1 MPVSG
6 SVRVNTRLDN
16 SQLMKDCR
24 TLKAVVTEA
33 ANAVKRA
40 FHGREIQALEQQIEA
55 TREAMTPIVQ
65 QLTEIENRAAAAG
78 KNVARDFQKAQ
89 AEAGKLQQ
97 QYDALLNKISEY
109 EAKAR
114 APYDAQIVTYKPTQT
129 DLANNA
135 AVERQYE
142 AAMASDQ
149 VYQKMIADA
158 EQLRAKQ
165 YQVNQTV
172 QQMKQAADD
181 AGGTSSAR
189 YTELQGELEALRGRT
204 QDLNDQ
210 MRNLGVTGNN
220 TGGMIASAIGG
231 VASRAFSNLQKGA
244 KSVLK
249 TLGTL
254 VKSGIGKITSSLAQS
269 SKGLQTFLNRL
280 GSIAAGA
287 LVFNVISAGLRNM
300 TNYMGQ
306 ALLSSASLRTALGNL
321 SGAAQTAA
329 APLIQV
335 LTPALTALANAAA
348 TVFSYIAQLVSFLT
362 GTTVSAASD
371 AAAGVAG
378 VGSAAEETA
387 QQIKDANKSLA
398 GFDEL
403 ERLGEPHQDAGSGGG
418 GGAATNQIVPN
429 YDFQGKS
436 PFLDS
441 VLAAIKA
448 GDWYQVGALV
458 AQKLN
463 ESMAAIDWGPIDATA
478 IRWSTNL
485 YNGLNGAVQNLDW
498 GLLGSTI
505 GNGLNTVL
513 HFIDTFFQ
521 GFDWVTLGAGVGTGL
536 NNLFATVDWGALG
549 RVLSDKLMA
558 LLQTLHGFV
567 QTFDWAALG
576 MDIATMFGAALANI
590 NWVQAAGDLGALAI
604 GVLTA
609 INTALAQA
617 DWGLVGQTIMNM
629 LAAIDW
635 LGLIQQLVE
644 LLANT
649 WPLVLTAVLLPA
661 IGSWITGTL
670 LPAIGAWVAG
680 TVIPAISQWL
690 AGIAA
695 SIVASIGL
703 WPAILIVALV
713 ALFAALTAVIVAN
726 WDEISNWFS
735 DAWDEFV
742 TGWNDFWNGVAVSAQ
757 EWWGNIVEKWT
768 NFCNGIVNGFNNLK
782 ATLSQA
788 WNSFWNSIVTS
799 AQEWWRSIT
808 AAWTNL
814 CNGVVDTF
822 NGLKNSLGQA
832 WNTFWT
838 GLRDR
843 VGDIWNGIV
852 NTVRGAVNS
861 LLGFVNGM
869 LSGIVS
875 GLNGAIDT
883 LNRLSIDIPD
893 WVPVVGGN
901 HLGFS
906 IAHITAPQIPYLAQ
920 GAVIPPNRE
929 FLAVL
934 GDQTHGTNIEAPLE
948 TIQQAVASVMQDNL
962 DGELAA
968 LENIYTALQD
978 ILQAVYGIDLSNN
991 AVGRA
996 MERYQ
1001 MRQAV
1006 ITGRG

>member
-1 MPVSG
+1 MSVSG
-6 SVRVNTRLDN
+6 SVRINTRLDN

-24 TLKAVVTEA
+24 ALKTVVTEV

-40 FHGREIQALEQQIEA
+40 FHGREIQALEQQMEA
-55 TREAMTPIVQ
+55 TREAMSPIVQ
-65 QLTEIENRAAAAG
+65 ELTEIENRASAAG
-78 KNVARDFQKAQ
+78 KNSARDFQKAQ

-114 APYDAQIVTYKPTQT
+114 APFDAQLVTYKPTQT

-135 AVERQYE
+135 AVEQQYA

-210 MRNLGVTGNN
+210 LRNLGVTGNN
-220 TGGMIASAIGG
+220 TGGMIAAAIGG
-231 VASRAFSNLQKGA
+231 AASRAFSTLQKGA
-244 KSVLK
+244 RSVLK
-249 TLGTL
+249 TFGTL

-269 SKGLQTFLNRL
+269 GKGLQTFLNRL

-335 LTPALTALANAAA
+335 LTPALTALASAAA
-348 TVFSYIAQLVSFLT
+348 TVFGYIAQLVSFLT

-387 QQIKDANKSLA
+387 QQVKDASKSLA

-403 ERLGEPHQDAGSGGG
+403 ERLSEPQQDTGSGGG
-418 GGAATNQIVPN
+418 GGAGASQIVPN

-441 VLAAIKA
+441 ILDAIKA
-448 GDWYQVGALV
+448 GDWYQVGELV

-463 ESMAAIDWGPIDATA
+463 EGMATIDWGPIDATA
-478 IRWSTNL
+478 IRWATNL

-521 GFDWVTLGAGVGTGL
+521 GFDWVTLGAGIGTGL
-536 NNLFATVDWGALG
+536 NGLFATIDWAALG
-549 RVLSDKLMA
+549 RVLSDKFMA

-576 MDIATMFGAALANI
+576 LDVAAMLSAALANI
-590 NWVQAAGDLGALAI
+590 DWVQAAGDLGTLAI
-604 GVLTA
+604 GILTA
-609 INTALAQA
+609 INTALSQA
-617 DWGLVGQTIMNM
+617 DWSSVGQTIMGM
-629 LAAIDW
+629 FAAIDW

-649 WPLVLTAVLLPA
+649 WPLVLTAVLIPA
-661 IGSWITGTL
+661 LSAWITGTL
-670 LPAIGAWVAG
+670 LPAIGAWITEVA
-680 TVIPAISQWL
+680 IPAILGWL
-690 AGIAA
+690 G
-695 SIVASIGL
+695 SIVASIVSTIGL
-703 WPAILIVALV
+703 WPALLIAAIV
-713 ALFAALTAVIVAN
+713 ALFAALVAVIV
-726 WDEISNWFS
+726 SNWEDICDWFS
-735 DAWDEFV
+735 GKWDDFV
-742 TGWNDFWNGVAVSAQ
+742 AGWNDFWDSVAFCAQ
-757 EWWGNIVEKWT
+757 EWWKSVTTEWT
-768 NFCNGIVNGFNNLK
+768 NFWNGIVDKFNALK
-782 ATLSQA
+782 SGLSQA
-788 WNSFWNSIVTS
+788 WD
-799 AQEWWRSIT
+799 A
-808 AAWTNL
+808 
-814 CNGVVDTF
+814 
-822 NGLKNSLGQA
+822 
-832 WNTFWT
+832 FWT
-838 GLRDR
+838 GLSDR

-852 NTVRGAVNS
+852 NTVKGAVNS
-861 LLGFVNGM
+861 LIGFINGM
-869 LSGIVS
+869 ISAVVG
-875 GLNGAIDT
+875 GLNSAIDA
-883 LNRLSIDIPD
+883 LNSLSVDIPD

-901 HLGFS
+901 RLGFS
-906 IAHITAPQIPYLAQ
+906 IGHVTAPQIPYLAQ
-920 GAVIPPNRE
+920 GAVIPANRE

-934 GDQTHGTNIEAPLE
+934 GDQSHGTNVEAPLD
-948 TIQQAVASVMQDNL
+948 TIKQAVAEVMEDLQAGQMAGFEAVVSVL
-962 DGELAA
+962 RE
-968 LENIYTALQD
+968 
-978 ILQAVYGIDLSNN
+978 ILSAVYGIELTDED
-991 AVGRA
+991 VGRA
-996 MERYQ
+996 VQRWQ
-1001 MRQAV
+1001 HKQLIA
-1006 ITGRG
+1006 TGGV

>member
-1 MPVSG
+1 MNLSVSG
-6 SVRVNTRLDN
+6 SVRINTRLDN

-24 TLKAVVTEA
+24 ALKTVVTEV

-40 FHGREIQALEQQIEA
+40 FHGREIQALEQQMEA
-55 TREAMTPIVQ
+55 TREAMSPIVQ
-65 QLTEIENRAAAAG
+65 ELTEIENRASAAG
-78 KNVARDFQKAQ
+78 KNSARDFQKAQ

-114 APYDAQIVTYKPTQT
+114 APFDAQLVTYKPTQT

-135 AVERQYE
+135 AVEQQYA

-210 MRNLGVTGNN
+210 LRNLGVTGNN
-220 TGGMIASAIGG
+220 TGGMIAAAIGG
-231 VASRAFSNLQKGA
+231 AASRAFSTLQKGA
-244 KSVLK
+244 RSVLK
-249 TLGTL
+249 TFGTL

-269 SKGLQTFLNRL
+269 GKGLQTFLNRL

-335 LTPALTALANAAA
+335 LTPALTALASAAA
-348 TVFSYIAQLVSFLT
+348 TVFGYIAQLVSFLT

-387 QQIKDANKSLA
+387 QQVKDASKSLA

-403 ERLGEPHQDAGSGGG
+403 ERLSEPQQDTGSGGG
-418 GGAATNQIVPN
+418 GGAGASQIVPN

-441 VLAAIKA
+441 ILDAIKA
-448 GDWYQVGALV
+448 GDWYQVGELV

-463 ESMAAIDWGPIDATA
+463 EGMAAIDWGPIDATA
-478 IRWSTNL
+478 IRWATNL

-521 GFDWVTLGAGVGTGL
+521 GFDWVTLGAGIGTGL
-536 NNLFATVDWGALG
+536 NGLFATIDWAALG
-549 RVLSDKLMA
+549 RVLSDKFMA

-576 MDIATMFGAALANI
+576 LDVAAMLSAALANI
-590 NWVQAAGDLGALAI
+590 DWVQAAGDLGTLAI
-604 GVLTA
+604 GILTA
-609 INTALAQA
+609 INTALSQA
-617 DWGLVGQTIMNM
+617 DWSSVGQTIMGM
-629 LAAIDW
+629 FAAIDW

-649 WPLVLTAVLLPA
+649 WPLVLTAVLIPA
-661 IGSWITGTL
+661 LSAWITGTL
-670 LPAIGAWVAG
+670 LPAIGAWITEVA
-680 TVIPAISQWL
+680 IPAILGWL
-690 AGIAA
+690 G
-695 SIVASIGL
+695 SIVASIVSTIGL
-703 WPAILIVALV
+703 WPALLIAAIV
-713 ALFAALTAVIVAN
+713 ALFAALVAVIV
-726 WDEISNWFS
+726 SNWEDICDWFS
-735 DAWDEFV
+735 GKWDDFV
-742 TGWNDFWNGVAVSAQ
+742 AGWNDFWDSVAFCAQ
-757 EWWGNIVEKWT
+757 EWWKSVTTEWT
-768 NFCNGIVNGFNNLK
+768 NFWNGIVDKFNALK
-782 ATLSQA
+782 SGLSQA
-788 WNSFWNSIVTS
+788 WD
-799 AQEWWRSIT
+799 A
-808 AAWTNL
+808 
-814 CNGVVDTF
+814 
-822 NGLKNSLGQA
+822 
-832 WNTFWT
+832 FWT
-838 GLRDR
+838 GLSDR

-852 NTVRGAVNS
+852 NTVKGAVNS
-861 LLGFVNGM
+861 LIGFINGM
-869 LSGIVS
+869 ISAVVG
-875 GLNGAIDT
+875 GLNSAIDA
-883 LNRLSIDIPD
+883 LNSLSVDIPD

-901 HLGFS
+901 RLGFS
-906 IAHITAPQIPYLAQ
+906 IGHVTAPQIPYLAQ
-920 GAVIPPNRE
+920 GAVIPANRE

-934 GDQTHGTNIEAPLE
+934 GDQSHGTNVEAPLD
-948 TIQQAVASVMQDNL
+948 TIKQAVAEVMEDLQAGQMAGFEAVVSVL
-962 DGELAA
+962 RE
-968 LENIYTALQD
+968 
-978 ILQAVYGIDLSNN
+978 ILSAVYGIELTDED
-991 AVGRA
+991 VGRA
-996 MERYQ
+996 VQRWQ
-1001 MRQAV
+1001 RKQTIA
-1006 ITGRG
+1006 TGGV

>member
-1 MPVSG
+1 MNLSVSG
-6 SVRVNTRLDN
+6 SVRINTRLDN

-24 TLKAVVTEA
+24 ALKTVVTEV

-40 FHGREIQALEQQIEA
+40 FHGREIQALEQQMEA
-55 TREAMTPIVQ
+55 TREAMSPIVQ
-65 QLTEIENRAAAAG
+65 ELTEIENRASAAG
-78 KNVARDFQKAQ
+78 KNSARDFQKAQ

-114 APYDAQIVTYKPTQT
+114 APFDAQLVTYKPTQT

-135 AVERQYE
+135 AVEQQYA

-210 MRNLGVTGNN
+210 LRNLGVTGNN
-220 TGGMIASAIGG
+220 TGGMIAAAIGG
-231 VASRAFSNLQKGA
+231 AASRAFSTLQKGA
-244 KSVLK
+244 RSVLK
-249 TLGTL
+249 TFGTL

-269 SKGLQTFLNRL
+269 GKGLQTFLNRL

-335 LTPALTALANAAA
+335 LTPALTALASAAA
-348 TVFSYIAQLVSFLT
+348 TVFGYIAQLVSFLT

-387 QQIKDANKSLA
+387 QQVKDASKSLA

-403 ERLGEPHQDAGSGGG
+403 ERLSEPQQDTGSGGG
-418 GGAATNQIVPN
+418 GGAGASQIVPN

-441 VLAAIKA
+441 ILDAIKA
-448 GDWYQVGALV
+448 GDWYQVGELV

-463 ESMAAIDWGPIDATA
+463 EGMAAIDWGPIDATA
-478 IRWSTNL
+478 IRWATNL

-521 GFDWVTLGAGVGTGL
+521 GFDWVTLGAGIGTGL
-536 NNLFATVDWGALG
+536 NGLFATIDWAALG
-549 RVLSDKLMA
+549 RVLSDKFMA

-576 MDIATMFGAALANI
+576 LDVAAMLSAALANI
-590 NWVQAAGDLGALAI
+590 DWVQAAGDLGTLAI
-604 GVLTA
+604 GILTA
-609 INTALAQA
+609 INTALSQA
-617 DWGLVGQTIMNM
+617 DWSSVG
-629 LAAIDW
+629 
-635 LGLIQQLVE
+635 
-644 LLANT
+644 
-649 WPLVLTAVLLPA
+649 
-661 IGSWITGTL
+661 
-670 LPAIGAWVAG
+670 
-680 TVIPAISQWL
+680 
-690 AGIAA
+690 
-695 SIVASIGL
+695 
-703 WPAILIVALV
+703 
-713 ALFAALTAVIVAN
+713 
-726 WDEISNWFS
+726 
-735 DAWDEFV
+735 
-742 TGWNDFWNGVAVSAQ
+742 
-757 EWWGNIVEKWT
+757 
-768 NFCNGIVNGFNNLK
+768 
-782 ATLSQA
+782 
-788 WNSFWNSIVTS
+788 
-799 AQEWWRSIT
+799 
-808 AAWTNL
+808 
-814 CNGVVDTF
+814 
-822 NGLKNSLGQA
+822 
-832 WNTFWT
+832 
-838 GLRDR
+838 
-843 VGDIWNGIV
+843 
-852 NTVRGAVNS
+852 
-861 LLGFVNGM
+861 
-869 LSGIVS
+869 
-875 GLNGAIDT
+875 
-883 LNRLSIDIPD
+883 
-893 WVPVVGGN
+893 
-901 HLGFS
+901 
-906 IAHITAPQIPYLAQ
+906 
-920 GAVIPPNRE
+920 
-929 FLAVL
+929 
-934 GDQTHGTNIEAPLE
+934 
-948 TIQQAVASVMQDNL
+948 
-962 DGELAA
+962 
-968 LENIYTALQD
+968 
-978 ILQAVYGIDLSNN
+978 
-991 AVGRA
+991 
-996 MERYQ
+996 
-1001 MRQAV
+1001 
-1006 ITGRG
+1006 

>member
-1 MPVSG
+1 MSVSG
-6 SVRVNTRLDN
+6 SVRINTRLDN

-24 TLKAVVTEA
+24 ALKTVVTEV

-40 FHGREIQALEQQIEA
+40 FHGREIQALEQQMEA
-55 TREAMTPIVQ
+55 TREAMSPIVQ
-65 QLTEIENRAAAAG
+65 ELTEIENRASAAG
-78 KNVARDFQKAQ
+78 KNSARDFQKAQ

-114 APYDAQIVTYKPTQT
+114 APFDAQLVTYKPTQT

-135 AVERQYE
+135 AVEQQYA

-210 MRNLGVTGNN
+210 LRNLGVTGNN
-220 TGGMIASAIGG
+220 TGGMIAAAIGG
-231 VASRAFSNLQKGA
+231 AASRAFSTLQKGA
-244 KSVLK
+244 RSVLK
-249 TLGTL
+249 TFGTL

-269 SKGLQTFLNRL
+269 GKGLQTFLNRL

-335 LTPALTALANAAA
+335 LTPALTALASAAA
-348 TVFSYIAQLVSFLT
+348 TVFGYIAQLVSFLT

-387 QQIKDANKSLA
+387 QQVKDASKSLA

-403 ERLGEPHQDAGSGGG
+403 ERLSEPQQDTGSGGG
-418 GGAATNQIVPN
+418 GGAGASQIVPN

-441 VLAAIKA
+441 ILDAIKA
-448 GDWYQVGALV
+448 GDWYQVGELV

-463 ESMAAIDWGPIDATA
+463 EGMAAIDWGPIDATA
-478 IRWSTNL
+478 IRWATNL

-521 GFDWVTLGAGVGTGL
+521 GFDWVTLGAGIGTGL
-536 NNLFATVDWGALG
+536 NGLFATIDWAALG
-549 RVLSDKLMA
+549 RVLSDKFMA

-576 MDIATMFGAALANI
+576 LDVAAMLSPALANI
-590 NWVQAAGDLGALAI
+590 DWVQAAGDLGTLAI
-604 GVLTA
+604 GILTA
-609 INTALAQA
+609 INTALSQA
-617 DWGLVGQTIMNM
+617 DWSSVGQTIMGM
-629 LAAIDW
+629 FAAIDW

-649 WPLVLTAVLLPA
+649 WPLVLTAVLIPA
-661 IGSWITGTL
+661 LSAWITGTL
-670 LPAIGAWVAG
+670 LPAIGAWITEVA
-680 TVIPAISQWL
+680 IPAILGWL
-690 AGIAA
+690 G
-695 SIVASIGL
+695 SIVASIVSTIGL
-703 WPAILIVALV
+703 WPALLIAAIV
-713 ALFAALTAVIVAN
+713 ALFAALVAVIV
-726 WDEISNWFS
+726 SNWEDICDWFS
-735 DAWDEFV
+735 GKWDDFV
-742 TGWNDFWNGVAVSAQ
+742 AGWNDFWDSVAFCAQ
-757 EWWGNIVEKWT
+757 EWWKSVTTEWT
-768 NFCNGIVNGFNNLK
+768 NFWNGIVDKFNALK
-782 ATLSQA
+782 SGLSQA
-788 WNSFWNSIVTS
+788 WD
-799 AQEWWRSIT
+799 A
-808 AAWTNL
+808 
-814 CNGVVDTF
+814 
-822 NGLKNSLGQA
+822 
-832 WNTFWT
+832 FWT
-838 GLRDR
+838 GLSDR

-852 NTVRGAVNS
+852 NTVKGAVNS
-861 LLGFVNGM
+861 LIGFINGM
-869 LSGIVS
+869 ISAVVG
-875 GLNGAIDT
+875 GLNSAIDA
-883 LNRLSIDIPD
+883 LNSLSVDIPD

-901 HLGFS
+901 RLGFS
-906 IAHITAPQIPYLAQ
+906 IGHVTAPQIPYLAQ
-920 GAVIPPNRE
+920 GAVIPANRE

-934 GDQTHGTNIEAPLE
+934 GDQSHGTNVEAPLD
-948 TIQQAVASVMQDNL
+948 TIKQAVAEVMED
-962 DGELAA
+962 
-968 LENIYTALQD
+968 
-978 ILQAVYGIDLSNN
+978 LQAGQMAGFEAVVAVLREILSAVCGIELTDED
-991 AVGRA
+991 VGRA
-996 MERYQ
+996 VQRWQ
-1001 MRQAV
+1001 RKQLTA
-1006 ITGRG
+1006 TGGV

>member
-1 MPVSG
+1 MSVSG
-6 SVRVNTRLDN
+6 SVRINTRLDN

-24 TLKAVVTEA
+24 ALKTVVTEV

-40 FHGREIQALEQQIEA
+40 FHGREIQALEQQMEA
-55 TREAMTPIVQ
+55 TREAMSPIVQ
-65 QLTEIENRAAAAG
+65 ELTEIENRASAAG
-78 KNVARDFQKAQ
+78 KNSARDFQKAQ

-114 APYDAQIVTYKPTQT
+114 APFDAQLVTYKPTQT

-135 AVERQYE
+135 AVEQQYA

-210 MRNLGVTGNN
+210 LRNLGVTGNN
-220 TGGMIASAIGG
+220 TGGMIAAAIGG
-231 VASRAFSNLQKGA
+231 AASRAFSTLQKGA
-244 KSVLK
+244 RSVLK
-249 TLGTL
+249 TFGTL

-269 SKGLQTFLNRL
+269 GKGLQTFLNRL

-335 LTPALTALANAAA
+335 LTPALTALASAAA
-348 TVFSYIAQLVSFLT
+348 TVFGYIAQLVSFLT

-387 QQIKDANKSLA
+387 QQVKDASKSLA

-403 ERLGEPHQDAGSGGG
+403 ERLSEPQQDTGSGGG
-418 GGAATNQIVPN
+418 GGAGASQIVPN

-441 VLAAIKA
+441 ILDAIKA
-448 GDWYQVGALV
+448 GDWYQVGELV

-463 ESMAAIDWGPIDATA
+463 EGMAAIDWGPIDATA
-478 IRWSTNL
+478 IRWATNL

-521 GFDWVTLGAGVGTGL
+521 GFDWVTLGAGIGTGL
-536 NNLFATVDWGALG
+536 NGLFATIDWAALG
-549 RVLSDKLMA
+549 RVLSDKFMA

-576 MDIATMFGAALANI
+576 LDVAAMLSAALANI
-590 NWVQAAGDLGALAI
+590 DWVQAAGDLGTLAI
-604 GVLTA
+604 GILTA
-609 INTALAQA
+609 INTALSQA
-617 DWGLVGQTIMNM
+617 DWSSVGQTIMGM
-629 LAAIDW
+629 FAAIDW

-649 WPLVLTAVLLPA
+649 WPLVLTAVLIPA
-661 IGSWITGTL
+661 LSAWITGTL
-670 LPAIGAWVAG
+670 LPAIGAWITEVA
-680 TVIPAISQWL
+680 IPAILGWL
-690 AGIAA
+690 G
-695 SIVASIGL
+695 SIVASIVSTIGL
-703 WPAILIVALV
+703 WPALLIAAIV
-713 ALFAALTAVIVAN
+713 ALFAALVAVIV
-726 WDEISNWFS
+726 SNWEDICDWFS
-735 DAWDEFV
+735 GKWDDFV
-742 TGWNDFWNGVAVSAQ
+742 AGWNDFWDSVAFCAQ
-757 EWWGNIVEKWT
+757 EWWKSVTTEWT
-768 NFCNGIVNGFNNLK
+768 NFWNGIVDKFNALK
-782 ATLSQA
+782 SGLSQA
-788 WNSFWNSIVTS
+788 WD
-799 AQEWWRSIT
+799 A
-808 AAWTNL
+808 
-814 CNGVVDTF
+814 
-822 NGLKNSLGQA
+822 
-832 WNTFWT
+832 FWT
-838 GLRDR
+838 GLSDR

-852 NTVRGAVNS
+852 NTVKGAVNS
-861 LLGFVNGM
+861 LIGFINGM
-869 LSGIVS
+869 ISAVVG
-875 GLNGAIDT
+875 GLNSAIDA
-883 LNRLSIDIPD
+883 LNSLSVDIPD

-901 HLGFS
+901 RLGFS
-906 IAHITAPQIPYLAQ
+906 IGHVTAPQIPYLAQ
-920 GAVIPPNRE
+920 GAVIPANRE

-934 GDQTHGTNIEAPLE
+934 GDQNHGTNVEAPLD
-948 TIQQAVASVMQDNL
+948 TIKQAVAEVMED
-962 DGELAA
+962 
-968 LENIYTALQD
+968 LQAGQMAGFEAVVAVLRE
-978 ILQAVYGIDLSNN
+978 ILSAVYGIELTDED
-991 AVGRA
+991 VGRA
-996 MERYQ
+996 VQRWQ
-1001 MRQAV
+1001 RKQATA
-1006 ITGRG
+1006 TGGV

>member
-1 MPVSG
+1 MNLSVSG
-6 SVRVNTRLDN
+6 SVRINTRLDN

-24 TLKAVVTEA
+24 ALKTVVTEV

-40 FHGREIQALEQQIEA
+40 FHGREIQALEQQMEA
-55 TREAMTPIVQ
+55 TREAMSPIVQ
-65 QLTEIENRAAAAG
+65 ELTEIENRASAAG
-78 KNVARDFQKAQ
+78 KNSARDFQKAQ

-114 APYDAQIVTYKPTQT
+114 APFDAQLVTYKPTQT

-135 AVERQYE
+135 AVEQQYA

-210 MRNLGVTGNN
+210 LRNLGVTGNN
-220 TGGMIASAIGG
+220 TGGMIAAAIGG
-231 VASRAFSNLQKGA
+231 AASRAFSTLQKGA
-244 KSVLK
+244 RSVLK
-249 TLGTL
+249 TFGTL

-269 SKGLQTFLNRL
+269 GKGLQTFLNRL

-335 LTPALTALANAAA
+335 LTPALTALASAAA
-348 TVFSYIAQLVSFLT
+348 TVFGYIAQLVSFLT

-387 QQIKDANKSLA
+387 QQVKDASKSLA

-403 ERLGEPHQDAGSGGG
+403 ERLSEPQQDTGSGGG
-418 GGAATNQIVPN
+418 GGAGASQIVPN

-441 VLAAIKA
+441 ILDAIKA
-448 GDWYQVGALV
+448 GDWYQVGELV

-463 ESMAAIDWGPIDATA
+463 EGMAAIDWGPIDATA
-478 IRWSTNL
+478 IRWATNL

-521 GFDWVTLGAGVGTGL
+521 GFDWVTLGAGIGTGL
-536 NNLFATVDWGALG
+536 NGLFATIDWAALG
-549 RVLSDKLMA
+549 RVLSDKFMA

-576 MDIATMFGAALANI
+576 LDVAAMLSAALANI
-590 NWVQAAGDLGALAI
+590 DWVQAAGDLGTLAI
-604 GVLTA
+604 GILTA
-609 INTALAQA
+609 INTALSQA
-617 DWGLVGQTIMNM
+617 DWSSVGQTIMGM
-629 LAAIDW
+629 FAAIDW

-649 WPLVLTAVLLPA
+649 WPLVLTAVLIPA
-661 IGSWITGTL
+661 LSAWITGTL
-670 LPAIGAWVAG
+670 LPAIGAWITEVA
-680 TVIPAISQWL
+680 IPAILGWL
-690 AGIAA
+690 G
-695 SIVASIGL
+695 SIVASIVSTIGL
-703 WPAILIVALV
+703 WPALLIAAIV
-713 ALFAALTAVIVAN
+713 ALFAALVAVIV
-726 WDEISNWFS
+726 SNWEDICDWFS
-735 DAWDEFV
+735 GKWDDFV
-742 TGWNDFWNGVAVSAQ
+742 AGWNDFWDSVAFCAQ
-757 EWWGNIVEKWT
+757 EWWKSVTTEWT
-768 NFCNGIVNGFNNLK
+768 NFWNGIVDKFNALK
-782 ATLSQA
+782 SGLSQA
-788 WNSFWNSIVTS
+788 WD
-799 AQEWWRSIT
+799 A
-808 AAWTNL
+808 
-814 CNGVVDTF
+814 
-822 NGLKNSLGQA
+822 
-832 WNTFWT
+832 FWT
-838 GLRDR
+838 GLSDR

-852 NTVRGAVNS
+852 NTVKGAVNS
-861 LLGFVNGM
+861 LIGFINGM
-869 LSGIVS
+869 ISAVVG
-875 GLNGAIDT
+875 GLNSAIDA
-883 LNRLSIDIPD
+883 LNSLSVDIPD

-901 HLGFS
+901 RLGFS
-906 IAHITAPQIPYLAQ
+906 IGHVTAPQIPYLAQ
-920 GAVIPPNRE
+920 GAVIPANRE

-934 GDQTHGTNIEAPLE
+934 GDQSHGTNVEAPLD
-948 TIQQAVASVMQDNL
+948 TIKQAVAEVMEDLQAGQMAGFEAVVSVL
-962 DGELAA
+962 RE
-968 LENIYTALQD
+968 
-978 ILQAVYGIDLSNN
+978 ILSAVYGIELTDED
-991 AVGRA
+991 VGRA
-996 MERYQ
+996 VQRWQ
-1001 MRQAV
+1001 RKQA
-1006 ITGRG
+1006 IATGGFY

>member
-1 MPVSG
+1 MSVSG
-6 SVRVNTRLDN
+6 SVRINTRLDN

-24 TLKAVVTEA
+24 ALKTVVTEV

-40 FHGREIQALEQQIEA
+40 FHGREIQALEQQMEA
-55 TREAMTPIVQ
+55 TREAMSPIVQ
-65 QLTEIENRAAAAG
+65 ELTEIETRASAAG
-78 KNVARDFQKAQ
+78 KNSARDFQKAQ

-114 APYDAQIVTYKPTQT
+114 APFDAQIVTYKPTQT

-135 AVERQYE
+135 AVEQQYA

-189 YTELQGELEALRGRT
+189 YTELQGELEALRSRT

-210 MRNLGVTGNN
+210 LHNLGVTGNN
-220 TGGMIASAIGG
+220 TGGMVASAIGG
-231 VASRAFSNLQKGA
+231 AASRAFSTLQKGA
-244 KSVLK
+244 RSVLK
-249 TLGTL
+249 TFGTL
-254 VKSGIGKITSSLAQS
+254 VKSGIGKITSGLAQS
-269 SKGLQTFLNRL
+269 GKGLQTFLNRL

-287 LVFNVISAGLRNM
+287 LVFNVISSGLSKM
-300 TNYMGQ
+300 TQYMGQ

-348 TVFSYIAQLVSFLT
+348 TVFSYIAQLVAFLT

-387 QQIKDANKSLA
+387 QQVKDANKSLA

-403 ERLGEPHQDAGSGGG
+403 ERLSEPQQDTGSGGG
-418 GGAATNQIVPN
+418 GGAGAGQIVPN

-441 VLAAIKA
+441 VLDAIKA
-448 GDWYQVGALV
+448 GDWYQVGELV

-478 IRWSTNL
+478 IRWATNL

-521 GFDWVTLGAGVGTGL
+521 GFDWVTLGAGIGTGL
-536 NNLFATVDWGALG
+536 NGLFATIDWAALG
-549 RVLSDKLMA
+549 RVLSDKFMA

-567 QTFDWAALG
+567 QTFDWGSLG
-576 MDIATMFGAALANI
+576 LDIATMLRAALANI
-590 NWVQAAGDLGALAI
+590 DWVQAAGDLGALAI
-604 GVLTA
+604 GILTA
-609 INTALAQA
+609 INTALSQA
-617 DWGLVGQTIMNM
+617 DWGSVGQTIMGM
-629 LAAIDW
+629 FAAIDW

-649 WPLVLTAVLLPA
+649 WPLVLTAVLIPA
-661 IGSWITGTL
+661 LSAWITGTL
-670 LPAIGAWVAG
+670 LPAIGAWITGVA
-680 TVIPAISQWL
+680 IPAILGWL
-690 AGIAA
+690 G
-695 SIVASIGL
+695 SIVASIVSAIGL
-703 WPAILIVALV
+703 WPALLIAAIV
-713 ALFAALTAVIVAN
+713 ALFAALVAVIV
-726 WDEISNWFS
+726 SNWEDICDWFS
-735 DAWDEFV
+735 GAWDDFV
-742 TGWNDFWNGVAVSAQ
+742 AGWSDFWDSVAFCAQ
-757 EWWGNIVEKWT
+757 EWWKSVTTEWT
-768 NFCNGIVNGFNNLK
+768 NFWNGIVDKFNALK
-782 ATLSQA
+782 SGLSQA
-788 WNSFWNSIVTS
+788 WD
-799 AQEWWRSIT
+799 A
-808 AAWTNL
+808 
-814 CNGVVDTF
+814 
-822 NGLKNSLGQA
+822 
-832 WNTFWT
+832 FWT
-838 GLRDR
+838 GLSDR

-852 NTVRGAVNS
+852 NTVKGAVNS
-861 LLGFVNGM
+861 LIGFINGM
-869 LSGIVS
+869 ITAVVG
-875 GLNGAIDT
+875 GLNSAIDA
-883 LNRLSIDIPD
+883 LNSLSVDIPD

-901 HLGFS
+901 RLGFS
-906 IAHITAPQIPYLAQ
+906 IGHITAPQIPYLAQ

-929 FLAVL
+929 FLAIL

-948 TIQQAVASVMQDNL
+948 TIEQAVANVMGNMLSGQMAGFEAVVSL
-962 DGELAA
+962 LQQI
-968 LENIYTALQD
+968 LEAI
-978 ILQAVYGIDLSNN
+978 YGIEIGDETL
-991 AVGRA
+991 AKIIRKVQKKQA
-996 MERYQ
+996 I
-1001 MRQAV
+1001 MR
-1006 ITGRG
+1006 GGY

>member
-1 MPVSG
+1 MSVSG
-6 SVRVNTRLDN
+6 SVRINTRLDN
-16 SQLMKDCR
+16 SQLMKECR
-24 TLKAVVTEA
+24 ALKTVVTEV

-40 FHGREIQALEQQIEA
+40 FHGREIQALEQQMEA
-55 TREAMTPIVQ
+55 TREAMSPIVQ
-65 QLTEIENRAAAAG
+65 ELTEIENRASAAG
-78 KNVARDFQKAQ
+78 KNSARDFQKAQ

-114 APYDAQIVTYKPTQT
+114 APFDAQLVTYKPTQT

-135 AVERQYE
+135 AVEQQYA

-210 MRNLGVTGNN
+210 LRNLGVTGNN
-220 TGGMIASAIGG
+220 TGGMIAAAIGG
-231 VASRAFSNLQKGA
+231 AASRAFSTLQKGA
-244 KSVLK
+244 RSVLK
-249 TLGTL
+249 TFGTL

-269 SKGLQTFLNRL
+269 GKGLQTFLNRL

-335 LTPALTALANAAA
+335 LTPALTALASAAA
-348 TVFSYIAQLVSFLT
+348 TVFGYIAQLVSFLT

-387 QQIKDANKSLA
+387 QQVKDASKSLA

-403 ERLGEPHQDAGSGGG
+403 ERLSEPQQDTGSGGG
-418 GGAATNQIVPN
+418 GGAGASQIVPN

-441 VLAAIKA
+441 ILDAIKA
-448 GDWYQVGALV
+448 GDWYQVGELV

-463 ESMAAIDWGPIDATA
+463 EGMAAIDWGPIDATA
-478 IRWSTNL
+478 IRWATNL

-521 GFDWVTLGAGVGTGL
+521 GFDWVTLGAGIGTGL
-536 NNLFATVDWGALG
+536 NGLFATIDWAALG
-549 RVLSDKLMA
+549 RVLSDKFMA

-576 MDIATMFGAALANI
+576 LDVAAMLSAALANI
-590 NWVQAAGDLGALAI
+590 DWVQAAGDLGTLAI
-604 GVLTA
+604 GILTA
-609 INTALAQA
+609 INTALSQA
-617 DWGLVGQTIMNM
+617 DWSSVGQTIMGM
-629 LAAIDW
+629 FAAIDW

-649 WPLVLTAVLLPA
+649 WPLVLTAVLIPA
-661 IGSWITGTL
+661 LSAWITGTL
-670 LPAIGAWVAG
+670 LPAIGAWITEVA
-680 TVIPAISQWL
+680 IPAILGWL
-690 AGIAA
+690 G
-695 SIVASIGL
+695 SIVASIVSTIGL
-703 WPAILIVALV
+703 WPALLIAAIV
-713 ALFAALTAVIVAN
+713 ALFAALVAVIV
-726 WDEISNWFS
+726 SNWEDICDWFS
-735 DAWDEFV
+735 GKWDDFV
-742 TGWNDFWNGVAVSAQ
+742 AGWNDFWDSVAFCAQ
-757 EWWGNIVEKWT
+757 EWWKSVTTEWT
-768 NFCNGIVNGFNNLK
+768 NFWNGIVDKFNALK
-782 ATLSQA
+782 SGLSQA
-788 WNSFWNSIVTS
+788 WD
-799 AQEWWRSIT
+799 A
-808 AAWTNL
+808 
-814 CNGVVDTF
+814 
-822 NGLKNSLGQA
+822 
-832 WNTFWT
+832 FWT
-838 GLRDR
+838 GLSDR

-852 NTVRGAVNS
+852 NTVKGAVNS
-861 LLGFVNGM
+861 LIGFINGM
-869 LSGIVS
+869 ISAVVG
-875 GLNGAIDT
+875 GLNSAIDA
-883 LNRLSIDIPD
+883 LNSLSVDIPD

-901 HLGFS
+901 RLGFS
-906 IAHITAPQIPYLAQ
+906 IGHVTAPQIPYLAQ
-920 GAVIPPNRE
+920 GAVIPANRE

-934 GDQTHGTNIEAPLE
+934 GDQSHGTNVEAPLD
-948 TIQQAVASVMQDNL
+948 TIKQAVAEVMED
-962 DGELAA
+962 
-968 LENIYTALQD
+968 LQAGQMAGFEAVVAVLRE
-978 ILQAVYGIDLSNN
+978 ILSAVYGIELTDED
-991 AVGRA
+991 VGRA
-996 MERYQ
+996 VQRWQ
-1001 MRQAV
+1001 RKQLTA
-1006 ITGRG
+1006 TGGV

>member
-40 FHGREIQALEQQIEA
+40 FHGREIRALEQQIEA

-287 LVFNVISAGLRNM
+287 LVFNVISSGLSKM
-300 TNYMGQ
+300 TQYMGQ

-348 TVFSYIAQLVSFLT
+348 TVFSYIAQLVAFLT

-371 AAAGVAG
+371 AAASVAG

-387 QQIKDANKSLA
+387 QQVKDANRSLA

-403 ERLGEPHQDAGSGGG
+403 ERLSEPQQDTGSGGG
-418 GGAATNQIVPN
+418 GGAGASQIAPN

-441 VLAAIKA
+441 VLDAVKA
-448 GDWYQVGALV
+448 GNWYQVGELV

-478 IRWSTNL
+478 IRWATNL
-485 YNGLNGAVQNLDW
+485 YTGLNGFVQNLNW
-498 GLLGSTI
+498 GLLGNTI
-505 GNGLNTVL
+505 GNGLNTAL

-521 GFDWVTLGAGVGTGL
+521 GFDWDMLGRGLGTGL
-536 NNLFATVDWGALG
+536 SNLVTTVDWEALG
-549 RVLSDKLMA
+549 RVLTDKLKA
-558 LLQTLHGFV
+558 LLETLHGFV
-567 QTFDWAALG
+567 ATFDFSALG
-576 MDIATMFGAALANI
+576 QALATTTMAAFNNI
-590 NWVQAAGDLGALAI
+590 DWAQAAGDASGFVIGALQMLIGWVQGIDWARLGATVAECLK
-604 GVLTA
+604 
-609 INTALAQA
+609 
-617 DWGLVGQTIMNM
+617 
-629 LAAIDW
+629 AIDW
-635 LGLIQQLVE
+635 AGLLISVLDFVGSVLLGLGEMVAGFFRE
-644 LLANT
+644 LAQGGVDGFIEGILSFF
-649 WPLVLTAVLLPA
+649 
-661 IGSWITGTL
+661 GE
-670 LPAIGAWVAG
+670 IGAWVKEHMIDPLVNAVKDLLG
-680 TVIPAISQWL
+680 IHSPSTVFADIGKNLVLGMLNGIS
-690 AGIAA
+690 GIWGRITDFFSSSLNTIKQKFSDTWNSVKNSVSGAFASIRDTAA
-695 SIVASIGL
+695 S
-703 WPAILIVALV
+703 
-713 ALFAALTAVIVAN
+713 
-726 WDEISNWFS
+726 
-735 DAWDEFV
+735 
-742 TGWNDFWNGVAVSAQ
+742 
-757 EWWGNIVEKWT
+757 
-768 NFCNGIVNGFNNLK
+768 
-782 ATLSQA
+782 
-788 WNSFWNSIVTS
+788 
-799 AQEWWRSIT
+799 
-808 AAWTNL
+808 
-814 CNGVVDTF
+814 
-822 NGLKNSLGQA
+822 
-832 WNTFWT
+832 
-838 GLRDR
+838 
-843 VGDIWNGIV
+843 IWNGIIE
-852 NTVRGAVNS
+852 TVRGAVNS
-861 LLGFVNGM
+861 VLGFINRM
-869 LSGIVS
+869 ISGIAN
-875 GLNGAIDT
+875 GLNGAIDA
-883 LNRLSIDIPD
+883 LNGLSFDAPD
-893 WVPVVGGN
+893 WLGGGHFGFNIRHVPV
-901 HLGFS
+901 
-906 IAHITAPQIPYLAQ
+906 PQIPYLAQ
-920 GAVIPPNRE
+920 GAVIPPNKE

-934 GDQTHGTNIEAPLE
+934 GDQSHGTNVEAPLA
-948 TIQQAVASVMQDNL
+948 TIQQAVADVMRDNL
-962 DGELAA
+962 DGEIAE
-968 LENIYTALQD
+968 LEAIRSTLMD
-978 ILQAVYGIDLSNN
+978 ILEAVYGIDFSKN
-991 AVGRA
+991 AVGHA
-996 MERYQ
+996 VDRYQ
-1001 MRQAV
+1001 TQQAI
-1006 ITGRG
+1006 ITGRGR

>member
-1 MPVSG
+1 MSVSG
-6 SVRVNTRLDN
+6 SVRINTRLDN

-24 TLKAVVTEA
+24 ALKTVVTEV

-40 FHGREIQALEQQIEA
+40 FHGREIQALEQQMEA
-55 TREAMTPIVQ
+55 TREAMSPIVQ
-65 QLTEIENRAAAAG
+65 ELTEIENRASAAG
-78 KNVARDFQKAQ
+78 KNSARDFQKAQ

-114 APYDAQIVTYKPTQT
+114 APFDAQLVTYKPTQT

-135 AVERQYE
+135 AVEQQYA

-210 MRNLGVTGNN
+210 LRNLGVTG
-220 TGGMIASAIGG
+220 
-231 VASRAFSNLQKGA
+231 
-244 KSVLK
+244 SVLK
-249 TLGTL
+249 TFGTL

-269 SKGLQTFLNRL
+269 GKGLQTFLNRL

-335 LTPALTALANAAA
+335 LTPALTALASAAA
-348 TVFSYIAQLVSFLT
+348 TVFGYIAQLVSFLT

-387 QQIKDANKSLA
+387 QQVKDASKSLA

-403 ERLGEPHQDAGSGGG
+403 ERLSEPQQDTGSGGG
-418 GGAATNQIVPN
+418 GGAGASQIVPN

-441 VLAAIKA
+441 ILDAIKA
-448 GDWYQVGALV
+448 GDWYQVGELV

-463 ESMAAIDWGPIDATA
+463 EGMAAIDWGPIDATA
-478 IRWSTNL
+478 IRWATNL

-521 GFDWVTLGAGVGTGL
+521 GFDWVTLGAGIGTGL
-536 NNLFATVDWGALG
+536 NGLFATIDWAALG
-549 RVLSDKLMA
+549 RVLSDKFMA

-576 MDIATMFGAALANI
+576 LDVAAMLSAALANI
-590 NWVQAAGDLGALAI
+590 DWVQAAGDLGTLAI
-604 GVLTA
+604 GILTA
-609 INTALAQA
+609 INTALSQA
-617 DWGLVGQTIMNM
+617 DWSSVGQTIMGM
-629 LAAIDW
+629 FAAIDW

-649 WPLVLTAVLLPA
+649 WPLVLTAVLIPA
-661 IGSWITGTL
+661 LSAWITGTL
-670 LPAIGAWVAG
+670 LPAIGAWITEVA
-680 TVIPAISQWL
+680 IPAILGWL
-690 AGIAA
+690 G
-695 SIVASIGL
+695 SIVASIVSTIGL
-703 WPAILIVALV
+703 WPALLIAAIV
-713 ALFAALTAVIVAN
+713 ALFAALVAVIV
-726 WDEISNWFS
+726 SNWEDICDWFS
-735 DAWDEFV
+735 GKWDDFV
-742 TGWNDFWNGVAVSAQ
+742 AGWNDFWDSVAFCAQ
-757 EWWGNIVEKWT
+757 EWWKSVTTEWT
-768 NFCNGIVNGFNNLK
+768 NFWNGIVDKFNALK
-782 ATLSQA
+782 SGLSQA
-788 WNSFWNSIVTS
+788 WD
-799 AQEWWRSIT
+799 A
-808 AAWTNL
+808 
-814 CNGVVDTF
+814 
-822 NGLKNSLGQA
+822 
-832 WNTFWT
+832 FWT
-838 GLRDR
+838 GLSDR

-852 NTVRGAVNS
+852 NTVKGAVNS
-861 LLGFVNGM
+861 LIGFINGM
-869 LSGIVS
+869 ISAVVG
-875 GLNGAIDT
+875 GLNSAIDA
-883 LNRLSIDIPD
+883 LNSLSVDIPD

-901 HLGFS
+901 RLGFS
-906 IAHITAPQIPYLAQ
+906 IGHVTAPQIPYLAQ
-920 GAVIPPNRE
+920 GAVIPANRE

-934 GDQTHGTNIEAPLE
+934 GDQSHGTNVEAPLD
-948 TIQQAVASVMQDNL
+948 TIKQAVAEVMEDLQAGQMAGFEAVVSVL
-962 DGELAA
+962 RE
-968 LENIYTALQD
+968 
-978 ILQAVYGIDLSNN
+978 ILSAVYGIELTDED
-991 AVGRA
+991 VGRA
-996 MERYQ
+996 VQRWQ
-1001 MRQAV
+1001 RKQLTA
-1006 ITGRG
+1006 TGGV

>member
-1 MPVSG
+1 MSVSG
-6 SVRVNTRLDN
+6 SVRINTRLDN

-24 TLKAVVTEA
+24 ALKTVVTEV

-40 FHGREIQALEQQIEA
+40 FHGREIQALEQQMEA
-55 TREAMTPIVQ
+55 TREAMSPIVQ
-65 QLTEIENRAAAAG
+65 EPTEIENRASAAG
-78 KNVARDFQKAQ
+78 KNSARDFQKAQ

-114 APYDAQIVTYKPTQT
+114 APFDAQLVTYKPTQT

-135 AVERQYE
+135 AVEQQYA

-210 MRNLGVTGNN
+210 LRNLGVTGNN
-220 TGGMIASAIGG
+220 TGGMIAAAIGG
-231 VASRAFSNLQKGA
+231 AASRAFSTLQKGA
-244 KSVLK
+244 RSVLK
-249 TLGTL
+249 TFGTL

-269 SKGLQTFLNRL
+269 GKGLQTFLNRL

-335 LTPALTALANAAA
+335 LTPALTALASAAA
-348 TVFSYIAQLVSFLT
+348 TVFGYIAQLVSFLT

-387 QQIKDANKSLA
+387 QQVKDASKSLA

-403 ERLGEPHQDAGSGGG
+403 ERLSEPQQDTGSGGG
-418 GGAATNQIVPN
+418 GGAGASQIVPN

-441 VLAAIKA
+441 ILDAIKA
-448 GDWYQVGALV
+448 GDWYQVGELV

-463 ESMAAIDWGPIDATA
+463 EGMAAIDWGPIDATA
-478 IRWSTNL
+478 IRWATNL

-521 GFDWVTLGAGVGTGL
+521 GFDWVTLGAGIGTGL
-536 NNLFATVDWGALG
+536 NGLFATIDWAALG
-549 RVLSDKLMA
+549 RVLSDKFMA

-576 MDIATMFGAALANI
+576 LDVAAMLSAALANI
-590 NWVQAAGDLGALAI
+590 DWVQAAGDLGTLAI
-604 GVLTA
+604 GILTA
-609 INTALAQA
+609 INTALSQA
-617 DWGLVGQTIMNM
+617 DWSSVGQTIMGM
-629 LAAIDW
+629 FAAIDW

-649 WPLVLTAVLLPA
+649 WPLVLTAVLIPA
-661 IGSWITGTL
+661 LSAWITGTL
-670 LPAIGAWVAG
+670 LPAIGAWITEVA
-680 TVIPAISQWL
+680 IPAILGWL
-690 AGIAA
+690 G
-695 SIVASIGL
+695 SIVASIVSTIGL
-703 WPAILIVALV
+703 WPALLIAAIV
-713 ALFAALTAVIVAN
+713 ALFAALVAVIV
-726 WDEISNWFS
+726 SNWEDICDWFS
-735 DAWDEFV
+735 GKWDDFV
-742 TGWNDFWNGVAVSAQ
+742 AGWNDFWDSVAFCAQ
-757 EWWGNIVEKWT
+757 EWWKSVTTEWT
-768 NFCNGIVNGFNNLK
+768 NFWNGIVDKFNALK
-782 ATLSQA
+782 SGLSQA
-788 WNSFWNSIVTS
+788 WD
-799 AQEWWRSIT
+799 A
-808 AAWTNL
+808 
-814 CNGVVDTF
+814 
-822 NGLKNSLGQA
+822 
-832 WNTFWT
+832 FWT
-838 GLRDR
+838 GLSDR

-852 NTVRGAVNS
+852 NTVKGAVNS
-861 LLGFVNGM
+861 LIGFINGM
-869 LSGIVS
+869 ISAVVG
-875 GLNGAIDT
+875 GLNSAIDA
-883 LNRLSIDIPD
+883 LNSLSVDIPD

-901 HLGFS
+901 RLGFS
-906 IAHITAPQIPYLAQ
+906 IGHVTAPQIPYLAQ
-920 GAVIPPNRE
+920 GAVIPANRE

-934 GDQTHGTNIEAPLE
+934 GDQSHGTNVEAPLD
-948 TIQQAVASVMQDNL
+948 TIKQAVAEVMEDLQAGQMAGFEAVVSVL
-962 DGELAA
+962 RE
-968 LENIYTALQD
+968 
-978 ILQAVYGIDLSNN
+978 ILSAVYGIELTDED
-991 AVGRA
+991 VGRA
-996 MERYQ
+996 VQRWQ
-1001 MRQAV
+1001 HKQLIA
-1006 ITGRG
+1006 TGGV

>member
-1 MPVSG
+1 MNLSVSG
-6 SVRVNTRLDN
+6 SVRINTRLDN

-24 TLKAVVTEA
+24 ALKTVVTEV

-40 FHGREIQALEQQIEA
+40 FHGREIQALEQQMEA
-55 TREAMTPIVQ
+55 TREAMSPIVQ
-65 QLTEIENRAAAAG
+65 ELTEIENRASAAG
-78 KNVARDFQKAQ
+78 KNSARDFQKAQ

-114 APYDAQIVTYKPTQT
+114 APFDAQLVTYKPTQT

-135 AVERQYE
+135 AVEQQYA

-210 MRNLGVTGNN
+210 LRNLGVTGNN
-220 TGGMIASAIGG
+220 TGGMIAAAIGG
-231 VASRAFSNLQKGA
+231 AASRAFSTLQKGA
-244 KSVLK
+244 RSVLK
-249 TLGTL
+249 TFGTL

-269 SKGLQTFLNRL
+269 GKGLQTFLNRL

-335 LTPALTALANAAA
+335 LTPALTALASAAA
-348 TVFSYIAQLVSFLT
+348 TVFGYIAQLVSFLT

-387 QQIKDANKSLA
+387 QQVKDASKSLA

-403 ERLGEPHQDAGSGGG
+403 ERLSEPQQDTGSGGG
-418 GGAATNQIVPN
+418 GGAGASQIVPN

-441 VLAAIKA
+441 ILDAIKA
-448 GDWYQVGALV
+448 GDWYQVGELV

-463 ESMAAIDWGPIDATA
+463 EGMAAIDWGPIDATA
-478 IRWSTNL
+478 IRWATNL

-521 GFDWVTLGAGVGTGL
+521 GFDWVTLGAGIGTGL
-536 NNLFATVDWGALG
+536 NGLFATIDWAALG
-549 RVLSDKLMA
+549 RVLSDKFMA

-576 MDIATMFGAALANI
+576 LDVAAMLSAALANI
-590 NWVQAAGDLGALAI
+590 DWVQAAGDLGTLAI
-604 GVLTA
+604 GILTA
-609 INTALAQA
+609 INTALSQA
-617 DWGLVGQTIMNM
+617 DWSSVGQTIMGM
-629 LAAIDW
+629 FAAIDW

-649 WPLVLTAVLLPA
+649 WPLVLTAVLIPA
-661 IGSWITGTL
+661 LSAWITGTL
-670 LPAIGAWVAG
+670 LPAIGAWITEVA
-680 TVIPAISQWL
+680 IPAILGWL
-690 AGIAA
+690 G
-695 SIVASIGL
+695 SIVASIVSTIGL
-703 WPAILIVALV
+703 WPALLIAAIV
-713 ALFAALTAVIVAN
+713 ALFAALVAVIV
-726 WDEISNWFS
+726 SNWEDICDWFS
-735 DAWDEFV
+735 GKWDDFV
-742 TGWNDFWNGVAVSAQ
+742 AGWNDFWDSVAFCAQ
-757 EWWGNIVEKWT
+757 EWWKSVTTEWT
-768 NFCNGIVNGFNNLK
+768 NFWNGIVDKFNALK
-782 ATLSQA
+782 SGLSQA
-788 WNSFWNSIVTS
+788 WD
-799 AQEWWRSIT
+799 A
-808 AAWTNL
+808 
-814 CNGVVDTF
+814 
-822 NGLKNSLGQA
+822 
-832 WNTFWT
+832 FWT
-838 GLRDR
+838 GLSDR

-852 NTVRGAVNS
+852 NTVKGAVNS
-861 LLGFVNGM
+861 LIGFINGM
-869 LSGIVS
+869 ISAVVG
-875 GLNGAIDT
+875 GLNSAIDA
-883 LNRLSIDIPD
+883 LNSLSVDIPD

-901 HLGFS
+901 RLGFS
-906 IAHITAPQIPYLAQ
+906 IGHVTAPQIPYLAQ
-920 GAVIPPNRE
+920 GAVIPANRE

-934 GDQTHGTNIEAPLE
+934 GDQSHGTNVEAPLD
-948 TIQQAVASVMQDNL
+948 TIKQAVAEVMEDLLAGQMAGFEAVVSVL
-962 DGELAA
+962 RE
-968 LENIYTALQD
+968 
-978 ILQAVYGIDLSNN
+978 ILSAVYGIELTDED
-991 AVGRA
+991 VGRA
-996 MERYQ
+996 VQRWQ
-1001 MRQAV
+1001 RKQLTA
-1006 ITGRG
+1006 TGGV

>member
-1 MPVSG
+1 MNLSVSG
-6 SVRVNTRLDN
+6 SVRINTRLDN

-24 TLKAVVTEA
+24 ALKTVVTEV

-40 FHGREIQALEQQIEA
+40 FHGREIQALEQQMEA
-55 TREAMTPIVQ
+55 TREAMSPIVQ
-65 QLTEIENRAAAAG
+65 ELTEIENRASAAG
-78 KNVARDFQKAQ
+78 KNSARDFQKAQ

-114 APYDAQIVTYKPTQT
+114 APFDAQLVTYKPTQT

-135 AVERQYE
+135 AVEQQYA

-210 MRNLGVTGNN
+210 LRNLGVTGNN
-220 TGGMIASAIGG
+220 TGGMIAAAIGG
-231 VASRAFSNLQKGA
+231 AAPRAFSTLQKGA
-244 KSVLK
+244 RSVLK
-249 TLGTL
+249 TFGTL

-269 SKGLQTFLNRL
+269 GKGLQTFLNRL

-335 LTPALTALANAAA
+335 LTPALTALASAAA
-348 TVFSYIAQLVSFLT
+348 TVFGYIAQLVSFLT

-387 QQIKDANKSLA
+387 QQVKDASKSLA

-403 ERLGEPHQDAGSGGG
+403 ERLSEPQQDTGSGGG
-418 GGAATNQIVPN
+418 GGAGASQIVPN

-441 VLAAIKA
+441 ILDAIKA
-448 GDWYQVGALV
+448 GDWYQVGELV

-463 ESMAAIDWGPIDATA
+463 EGMAAIDWGPIDATA
-478 IRWSTNL
+478 IRWATNL

-521 GFDWVTLGAGVGTGL
+521 GFDWVTLGAGIGTGL
-536 NNLFATVDWGALG
+536 NGLFATIDWAALG
-549 RVLSDKLMA
+549 RVLSDKFMA

-576 MDIATMFGAALANI
+576 LDVAAMLSAALANI
-590 NWVQAAGDLGALAI
+590 DWVQAAGDLGTLAI
-604 GVLTA
+604 GILTA
-609 INTALAQA
+609 INTALSQA
-617 DWGLVGQTIMNM
+617 DWSSVGQTIMGM
-629 LAAIDW
+629 FAAIDW

-649 WPLVLTAVLLPA
+649 WPLVLTAVLIPA
-661 IGSWITGTL
+661 LSAWITGTL
-670 LPAIGAWVAG
+670 LPAIGAWITEVA
-680 TVIPAISQWL
+680 IPAILGWL
-690 AGIAA
+690 G
-695 SIVASIGL
+695 SIVASIVSTIGL
-703 WPAILIVALV
+703 WPALLIAAIV
-713 ALFAALTAVIVAN
+713 ALFAALVAVIV
-726 WDEISNWFS
+726 SNWEDICDWFS
-735 DAWDEFV
+735 GKWDDFV
-742 TGWNDFWNGVAVSAQ
+742 AGWNDFWDSVAFCAQ
-757 EWWGNIVEKWT
+757 EWWKSVTTEWT
-768 NFCNGIVNGFNNLK
+768 NFWNGIVDKFNALK
-782 ATLSQA
+782 SGLSQA
-788 WNSFWNSIVTS
+788 WD
-799 AQEWWRSIT
+799 A
-808 AAWTNL
+808 
-814 CNGVVDTF
+814 
-822 NGLKNSLGQA
+822 
-832 WNTFWT
+832 FWT
-838 GLRDR
+838 GLSDR

-852 NTVRGAVNS
+852 NTVKGAVNS
-861 LLGFVNGM
+861 LIGFINGM
-869 LSGIVS
+869 ISAVVG
-875 GLNGAIDT
+875 GLNSAIDA
-883 LNRLSIDIPD
+883 LNSLSVDIPD

-901 HLGFS
+901 RLGFS
-906 IAHITAPQIPYLAQ
+906 IGHVTAPQIPYLAQ
-920 GAVIPPNRE
+920 GAVIPANRE

-934 GDQTHGTNIEAPLE
+934 GDQSHGTNVEAPLD
-948 TIQQAVASVMQDNL
+948 TIKQAVAEVMEDLQAGQMAGFEAVVSVL
-962 DGELAA
+962 RE
-968 LENIYTALQD
+968 
-978 ILQAVYGIDLSNN
+978 ILSAVYGIELTDED
-991 AVGRA
+991 VGRA
-996 MERYQ
+996 VQRWQ
-1001 MRQAV
+1001 HKQLIA
-1006 ITGRG
+1006 TGGV

>member
-1 MPVSG
+1 MSVSG
-6 SVRVNTRLDN
+6 SVRINTRLDN

-24 TLKAVVTEA
+24 ALKTVVTEV

-40 FHGREIQALEQQIEA
+40 FHGREIQALEQQMEA
-55 TREAMTPIVQ
+55 TREAMSPIVQ
-65 QLTEIENRAAAAG
+65 ELTEIETRASAAG
-78 KNVARDFQKAQ
+78 KNSARDFQKAQ

-114 APYDAQIVTYKPTQT
+114 APFDAQIVTYKPTQT

-135 AVERQYE
+135 AVEQQYA

-189 YTELQGELEALRGRT
+189 YTELQGELEALRSRT

-210 MRNLGVTGNN
+210 LHNLGVTGNN
-220 TGGMIASAIGG
+220 TGGMVASAIGG
-231 VASRAFSNLQKGA
+231 AASRAFSTLQKGA
-244 KSVLK
+244 RSVLK
-249 TLGTL
+249 TFGTL
-254 VKSGIGKITSSLAQS
+254 VKSGIGKITSGLAQS
-269 SKGLQTFLNRL
+269 GKGLQTFLNRL

-287 LVFNVISAGLRNM
+287 LVFN
-300 TNYMGQ
+300 
-306 ALLSSASLRTALGNL
+306 TALGNL

-348 TVFSYIAQLVSFLT
+348 TVFSYIAQLVAFLT

-387 QQIKDANKSLA
+387 QQVKDANKSLA

-403 ERLGEPHQDAGSGGG
+403 ERLSEPQQDTGSGGG
-418 GGAATNQIVPN
+418 GGAGAGQIVPN

-441 VLAAIKA
+441 VLDAIKA
-448 GDWYQVGALV
+448 GDWYQVGELV

-478 IRWSTNL
+478 IRWATNL

-521 GFDWVTLGAGVGTGL
+521 GFDWVTLGAGIGTGL
-536 NNLFATVDWGALG
+536 NGLFATIDWAALG
-549 RVLSDKLMA
+549 RVLSDKFMA

-567 QTFDWAALG
+567 QTFDWGSLG
-576 MDIATMFGAALANI
+576 LDIATMLRAALANI
-590 NWVQAAGDLGALAI
+590 DWVQAAGDLGALAI
-604 GVLTA
+604 GILTA
-609 INTALAQA
+609 INTALSQA
-617 DWGLVGQTIMNM
+617 DWGSVGQTIMGM
-629 LAAIDW
+629 FAAIDW

-649 WPLVLTAVLLPA
+649 WPLVLTAVLIPA
-661 IGSWITGTL
+661 LSAWITGTL
-670 LPAIGAWVAG
+670 LPAIGAWITGVA
-680 TVIPAISQWL
+680 IPAILGWL
-690 AGIAA
+690 G
-695 SIVASIGL
+695 SIVASIVSAIGL
-703 WPAILIVALV
+703 WPALLIAAIV
-713 ALFAALTAVIVAN
+713 ALFAALVAVIV
-726 WDEISNWFS
+726 SNWEDICDWFS
-735 DAWDEFV
+735 GAWDDFV
-742 TGWNDFWNGVAVSAQ
+742 AGWNDFWDSVAFCAQ
-757 EWWGNIVEKWT
+757 EWWKSVTTEWT
-768 NFCNGIVNGFNNLK
+768 NFWNGIVDKFNALK
-782 ATLSQA
+782 SGLSQA
-788 WNSFWNSIVTS
+788 WD
-799 AQEWWRSIT
+799 A
-808 AAWTNL
+808 
-814 CNGVVDTF
+814 
-822 NGLKNSLGQA
+822 
-832 WNTFWT
+832 FWT
-838 GLRDR
+838 GLSDR

-852 NTVRGAVNS
+852 NTVKGAVNS
-861 LLGFVNGM
+861 LIGFINGM
-869 LSGIVS
+869 ISAVVG
-875 GLNGAIDT
+875 GLNSAIDA
-883 LNRLSIDIPD
+883 LNSLSVDIPD

-901 HLGFS
+901 RLGFS
-906 IAHITAPQIPYLAQ
+906 IGHITAPQIPYLAQ

-929 FLAVL
+929 FLAIL

-948 TIQQAVASVMQDNL
+948 TIEQAVANVMGNMLSGQMAGFEAVVSL
-962 DGELAA
+962 LQQI
-968 LENIYTALQD
+968 LEAI
-978 ILQAVYGIDLSNN
+978 YGIEIGDETL
-991 AVGRA
+991 AKIIRKVQKKQA
-996 MERYQ
+996 I
-1001 MRQAV
+1001 MR
-1006 ITGRG
+1006 GGY

>member
-1 MPVSG
+1 MSVSG
-6 SVRVNTRLDN
+6 SVRINTRLDN

-24 TLKAVVTEA
+24 ALKTVVTEV

-40 FHGREIQALEQQIEA
+40 FHGREIQALEQQMEA
-55 TREAMTPIVQ
+55 TREAMSPIVQ
-65 QLTEIENRAAAAG
+65 ELTEIENRASAAG
-78 KNVARDFQKAQ
+78 KNSARDFQKAQ

-114 APYDAQIVTYKPTQT
+114 APFDAQLVTYKPTQT

-135 AVERQYE
+135 AVEQQYA

-189 YTELQGELEALRGRT
+189 YTELQGELEALCGRT

-210 MRNLGVTGNN
+210 LRNLGVTGNN
-220 TGGMIASAIGG
+220 TGGMIAAAIGG
-231 VASRAFSNLQKGA
+231 AASRAFSTLQKGA
-244 KSVLK
+244 RSVLK
-249 TLGTL
+249 TFGTL

-269 SKGLQTFLNRL
+269 GKGLQTFLNRL

-335 LTPALTALANAAA
+335 LTPALTALASAAA
-348 TVFSYIAQLVSFLT
+348 TVFGYIAQLVSFLT

-387 QQIKDANKSLA
+387 QQVKDASKSLA

-403 ERLGEPHQDAGSGGG
+403 ERLSEPQQDTGSGGG
-418 GGAATNQIVPN
+418 GGAGASQIVPN

-441 VLAAIKA
+441 ILDAIKA
-448 GDWYQVGALV
+448 GDWYQVGELV

-463 ESMAAIDWGPIDATA
+463 EGMAAIDWGPIDATA
-478 IRWSTNL
+478 IRWATNL

-521 GFDWVTLGAGVGTGL
+521 GFDWVTLGAGIGTGL
-536 NNLFATVDWGALG
+536 NGLFATIDWAALG
-549 RVLSDKLMA
+549 RVLSDKFMA

-576 MDIATMFGAALANI
+576 LDVAAMLSAALANI
-590 NWVQAAGDLGALAI
+590 DWVQAAGDLGTLAI
-604 GVLTA
+604 GILTA
-609 INTALAQA
+609 INTALSQA
-617 DWGLVGQTIMNM
+617 DWSSVGQTIMGM
-629 LAAIDW
+629 FAAIDW

-649 WPLVLTAVLLPA
+649 WPLVLTAVLIPA
-661 IGSWITGTL
+661 LSAWITGTL
-670 LPAIGAWVAG
+670 LPAIGAWITEVA
-680 TVIPAISQWL
+680 IPAILGWL
-690 AGIAA
+690 G
-695 SIVASIGL
+695 SIVASIVSTIGL
-703 WPAILIVALV
+703 WPALLIAAIV
-713 ALFAALTAVIVAN
+713 ALFAALVAVIV
-726 WDEISNWFS
+726 SNWEDICDWFS
-735 DAWDEFV
+735 GKWDDFV
-742 TGWNDFWNGVAVSAQ
+742 AGWNDFWDSVAFCAQ
-757 EWWGNIVEKWT
+757 EWWKSVTTEWT
-768 NFCNGIVNGFNNLK
+768 NFWNGIVDKFNALK
-782 ATLSQA
+782 SGLSQA
-788 WNSFWNSIVTS
+788 WD
-799 AQEWWRSIT
+799 A
-808 AAWTNL
+808 
-814 CNGVVDTF
+814 
-822 NGLKNSLGQA
+822 
-832 WNTFWT
+832 FWT
-838 GLRDR
+838 GLSDR

-852 NTVRGAVNS
+852 NTVKGAVNS
-861 LLGFVNGM
+861 LIGFINGM
-869 LSGIVS
+869 ISAVVG
-875 GLNGAIDT
+875 GLNSAIDA
-883 LNRLSIDIPD
+883 LNSLSVDIPD

-901 HLGFS
+901 RLGFS
-906 IAHITAPQIPYLAQ
+906 IGHVTAPQIPYLAQ
-920 GAVIPPNRE
+920 GAVIPANRE

-934 GDQTHGTNIEAPLE
+934 GDQSHGTNVEAPLD
-948 TIQQAVASVMQDNL
+948 TIKQAVAEVMEDLQAGQMAGFEAVVSVL
-962 DGELAA
+962 RE
-968 LENIYTALQD
+968 
-978 ILQAVYGIDLSNN
+978 ILSAVYGIELTDED
-991 AVGRA
+991 VGRA
-996 MERYQ
+996 VQRWQ
-1001 MRQAV
+1001 RKQA
-1006 ITGRG
+1006 IATGGFY

>member
-1 MPVSG
+1 MNLSVSG
-6 SVRVNTRLDN
+6 SVRINTRLDN

-24 TLKAVVTEA
+24 ALKTVVTEV

-40 FHGREIQALEQQIEA
+40 FHGREIQALEQQMEA
-55 TREAMTPIVQ
+55 TREAMSPIVQ
-65 QLTEIENRAAAAG
+65 ELTEIENRASAVG
-78 KNVARDFQKAQ
+78 KNSARDFQKAQ

-114 APYDAQIVTYKPTQT
+114 APFDAQLVTYKPTQT

-135 AVERQYE
+135 AVEQQYA

-210 MRNLGVTGNN
+210 LRNLGVTGNN
-220 TGGMIASAIGG
+220 TGGMIAAAIGG
-231 VASRAFSNLQKGA
+231 AASRAFSTLQKGA
-244 KSVLK
+244 RSVLK
-249 TLGTL
+249 TFGTL

-269 SKGLQTFLNRL
+269 GKGLQTFLNRL

-335 LTPALTALANAAA
+335 LTPALTALASAAA
-348 TVFSYIAQLVSFLT
+348 TVFGYIAQLVSFLT

-387 QQIKDANKSLA
+387 QQVKDASKSLA

-403 ERLGEPHQDAGSGGG
+403 ERLSEPQQDTGSGGG
-418 GGAATNQIVPN
+418 GGAGASQIVPN

-441 VLAAIKA
+441 ILDAIKA
-448 GDWYQVGALV
+448 GDWYQVGELV

-463 ESMAAIDWGPIDATA
+463 EGMAAIDWGPIDATA
-478 IRWSTNL
+478 IRWATNL

-521 GFDWVTLGAGVGTGL
+521 GFDWVTLGAGIGTGL
-536 NNLFATVDWGALG
+536 NGLFATIDWAALG
-549 RVLSDKLMA
+549 RVLSDKFMA

-576 MDIATMFGAALANI
+576 LDVAAMLSAALANI
-590 NWVQAAGDLGALAI
+590 DWVQAAGDLGTLAI
-604 GVLTA
+604 GILTA
-609 INTALAQA
+609 INTALSQA
-617 DWGLVGQTIMNM
+617 DWSSVGQTIMGM
-629 LAAIDW
+629 FAAIDW

-649 WPLVLTAVLLPA
+649 WPLVLTAVLIPA
-661 IGSWITGTL
+661 LSAWITGTL
-670 LPAIGAWVAG
+670 LPAIGAWITEVA
-680 TVIPAISQWL
+680 IPAILGWL
-690 AGIAA
+690 G
-695 SIVASIGL
+695 SIVASIVSTIGL
-703 WPAILIVALV
+703 WPALLIAAIV
-713 ALFAALTAVIVAN
+713 ALFAALVAVIV
-726 WDEISNWFS
+726 SNWEDICDWFS
-735 DAWDEFV
+735 GKWDDFV
-742 TGWNDFWNGVAVSAQ
+742 AGWNDFWDSVAFCAQ
-757 EWWGNIVEKWT
+757 EWWKSVTTEWT
-768 NFCNGIVNGFNNLK
+768 NFWNGIVDKFNALK
-782 ATLSQA
+782 SGLSQA
-788 WNSFWNSIVTS
+788 WD
-799 AQEWWRSIT
+799 A
-808 AAWTNL
+808 
-814 CNGVVDTF
+814 
-822 NGLKNSLGQA
+822 
-832 WNTFWT
+832 FWT
-838 GLRDR
+838 GLSDR

-852 NTVRGAVNS
+852 NTVKGAVNS
-861 LLGFVNGM
+861 LIGFINGM
-869 LSGIVS
+869 ISAVVG
-875 GLNGAIDT
+875 GLNSAIDA
-883 LNRLSIDIPD
+883 LNSLSVDIPD

-901 HLGFS
+901 RLGFS
-906 IAHITAPQIPYLAQ
+906 IGHVTAPQIPYLAQ
-920 GAVIPPNRE
+920 GAVIPANRE

-934 GDQTHGTNIEAPLE
+934 GDQSHGTNVEAPLD
-948 TIQQAVASVMQDNL
+948 TIKQAVAEVMEDLQAGQMAGFEAVVSVL
-962 DGELAA
+962 RE
-968 LENIYTALQD
+968 
-978 ILQAVYGIDLSNN
+978 ILSAVYGIELTDED
-991 AVGRA
+991 VGRA
-996 MERYQ
+996 VQRWQ
-1001 MRQAV
+1001 RKQLTA
-1006 ITGRG
+1006 TGGV

>member
-1 MPVSG
+1 MSVSG
-6 SVRVNTRLDN
+6 SVRINTRLDN
-16 SQLMKDCR
+16 SQLLKDCR
-24 TLKAVVTEA
+24 ALKTVVTEV

-40 FHGREIQALEQQIEA
+40 FHGREIHALEQQMEA
-55 TREAMTPIVQ
+55 TREAMSPIVQ
-65 QLTEIENRAAAAG
+65 ELTEIENRASAAG
-78 KNVARDFQKAQ
+78 KNSVRDFQKAQ

-114 APYDAQIVTYKPTQT
+114 APFDAQIVTYKPTQT

-135 AVERQYE
+135 AVEQQYA

-189 YTELQGELEALRGRT
+189 YTELQGELEALRSRT

-210 MRNLGVTGNN
+210 LHNLGVTGNN
-220 TGGMIASAIGG
+220 TGGMVASAIGG
-231 VASRAFSNLQKGA
+231 AASRAFSTLQKGA
-244 KSVLK
+244 RSVLK
-249 TLGTL
+249 TFGTL
-254 VKSGIGKITSSLAQS
+254 VKSGIGKITSGLAQS
-269 SKGLQTFLNRL
+269 GKGLQTFLNRL

-287 LVFNVISAGLRNM
+287 LVFNVISSGLSKM
-300 TNYMGQ
+300 TQYMGQ

-348 TVFSYIAQLVSFLT
+348 TVFSYIAQLVAFLT

-387 QQIKDANKSLA
+387 QQVKDANKSLA

-403 ERLGEPHQDAGSGGG
+403 ERLSEPQQDTGSGGG
-418 GGAATNQIVPN
+418 GGAGAGQIVPN

-441 VLAAIKA
+441 VLDAIKA
-448 GDWYQVGALV
+448 GDWYQVGELV

-478 IRWSTNL
+478 IRWATNL

-521 GFDWVTLGAGVGTGL
+521 GFDWVTLGAGIGTGL
-536 NNLFATVDWGALG
+536 NGLFATIDWAALG
-549 RVLSDKLMA
+549 RVLSDKFMA

-567 QTFDWAALG
+567 QTFDWGSLG
-576 MDIATMFGAALANI
+576 LDIATMLRAALANI
-590 NWVQAAGDLGALAI
+590 DWVQAAGDLGALAI
-604 GVLTA
+604 GILTA
-609 INTALAQA
+609 INTALSQA
-617 DWGLVGQTIMNM
+617 DWGSVGQTIMGM
-629 LAAIDW
+629 FAAIDW

-649 WPLVLTAVLLPA
+649 WPLVLTAVLIPA
-661 IGSWITGTL
+661 LSAWITGTL
-670 LPAIGAWVAG
+670 LPAIGAWITGVA
-680 TVIPAISQWL
+680 IPAILGWL
-690 AGIAA
+690 G
-695 SIVASIGL
+695 SIVASIVSAIGL
-703 WPAILIVALV
+703 WPALLIAAIV
-713 ALFAALTAVIVAN
+713 ALFAALVAVIV
-726 WDEISNWFS
+726 SNWEDICDWFS
-735 DAWDEFV
+735 GAWDDFV
-742 TGWNDFWNGVAVSAQ
+742 AGWNDFWDSVAFCAQ
-757 EWWGNIVEKWT
+757 EWWKSVTTEWT
-768 NFCNGIVNGFNNLK
+768 NFWNGIVDKFNALK
-782 ATLSQA
+782 SGLSQA
-788 WNSFWNSIVTS
+788 WD
-799 AQEWWRSIT
+799 A
-808 AAWTNL
+808 
-814 CNGVVDTF
+814 
-822 NGLKNSLGQA
+822 
-832 WNTFWT
+832 FWT
-838 GLRDR
+838 GLSDR

-852 NTVRGAVNS
+852 NTVKGAVNS
-861 LLGFVNGM
+861 LIGFINGM
-869 LSGIVS
+869 ISAVVG
-875 GLNGAIDT
+875 GLNSAIDA
-883 LNRLSIDIPD
+883 LNSLSVDIPD

-901 HLGFS
+901 RLGFS
-906 IAHITAPQIPYLAQ
+906 IGHITAPQIPYLAQ

-929 FLAVL
+929 FLAIL

-948 TIQQAVASVMQDNL
+948 TIEQAVANVMGNMLSGQMAGFEAVVSL
-962 DGELAA
+962 LQQI
-968 LENIYTALQD
+968 LEAI
-978 ILQAVYGIDLSNN
+978 YGIEIGDETL
-991 AVGRA
+991 AKIIRKVQKKQA
-996 MERYQ
+996 I
-1001 MRQAV
+1001 MR
-1006 ITGRG
+1006 GGY

>member
-1 MPVSG
+1 MSVSG
-6 SVRVNTRLDN
+6 SVRINTRLDN

-24 TLKAVVTEA
+24 ALKTVVTEA

-40 FHGREIQALEQQIEA
+40 FHGREIQALEQQVEA
-55 TREAMTPIVQ
+55 TREAMDPIVQ
-65 QLTEIENRAAAAG
+65 ELTEIENRAASAG
-78 KNVARDFQKAQ
+78 KNSVRDFQKTQ

-97 QYDALLNKISEY
+97 QYDALLNKIAEY

-114 APYDAQIVTYKPTQT
+114 APYDAQLVTYKPTKK

-135 AVERQYE
+135 AVEQQYA

-149 VYQKMIADA
+149 VYQKMIANA

-189 YTELQGELEALRGRT
+189 YTELQGEMEALRSRT

-220 TGGMIASAIGG
+220 TGSMIAAAIGG
-231 VASRAFSNLQKGA
+231 AASRSFSALQKGA
-244 KSVLK
+244 KSALK
-249 TLGTL
+249 TCGTL
-254 VKSGIGKITSSLAQS
+254 IKSGIGKITSSLAQS

-300 TNYMGQ
+300 TNYIGR
-306 ALLSSASLRTALGNL
+306 ALLSSESLRTALGNL

-329 APLIQV
+329 APLIQI
-335 LTPALTALANAAA
+335 LTPALTALSNAAA

-378 VGSAAEETA
+378 VGSAAKETA
-387 QQIKDANKSLA
+387 KQVKDANKSLA

-403 ERLGEPHQDAGSGGG
+403 ERLGKPQQDTGSGGG
-418 GGAATNQIVPN
+418 GGAGASQIVPN

-441 VLAAIKA
+441 ILDAIKA
-448 GDWYQVGALV
+448 GDWYQVGELV

-478 IRWSTNL
+478 IRWATNL
-485 YNGLNGAVQNLDW
+485 YNGLNGAVQNLNW

-521 GFDWVTLGAGVGTGL
+521 GFDWVTLGAGIGTGL
-536 NNLFATVDWGALG
+536 NNLFATIDWAALG
-549 RVLSDKLMA
+549 RVVSDKFMA

-567 QTFDWAALG
+567 QTFDWGSLG
-576 MDIATMFGAALANI
+576 LDIATMLSAALANI
-590 NWVQAAGDLGALAI
+590 DWVQAAGDLGALAI
-604 GVLTA
+604 GILTA
-609 INTALAQA
+609 INTALSQA
-617 DWGLVGQTIMNM
+617 DWGSVGQTIMGM
-629 LAAIDW
+629 FAAIDW

-649 WPLVLTAVLLPA
+649 WPLVLTAVLIPA
-661 IGSWITGTL
+661 LSAWITGTL
-670 LPAIGAWVAG
+670 LPAIGAWITGVA
-680 TVIPAISQWL
+680 IPAILGWL
-690 AGIAA
+690 G
-695 SIVASIGL
+695 SIVASIVSAIGL
-703 WPAILIVALV
+703 WPAVLIAAIV
-713 ALFAALTAVIVAN
+713 ALFAALVAVIV
-726 WDEISNWFS
+726 SNWEDICDWFS
-735 DAWDEFV
+735 CAWDDFV
-742 TGWNDFWNGVAVSAQ
+742 AGWNDFWDSVAFCAQ
-757 EWWGNIVEKWT
+757 EWWKSVTTEWT
-768 NFCNGIVNGFNNLK
+768 NFWNGIVDKFNALK
-782 ATLSQA
+782 SGLSQA
-788 WNSFWNSIVTS
+788 WD
-799 AQEWWRSIT
+799 A
-808 AAWTNL
+808 
-814 CNGVVDTF
+814 
-822 NGLKNSLGQA
+822 
-832 WNTFWT
+832 FWT
-838 GLRDR
+838 GLSDR

-852 NTVRGAVNS
+852 NTVKGAVNS
-861 LLGFVNGM
+861 LIGFINGM
-869 LSGIVS
+869 ISAVVG
-875 GLNGAIDT
+875 GLNSAIDA
-883 LNRLSIDIPD
+883 LNSLAVDIPD

-901 HLGFS
+901 RLGFS
-906 IAHITAPQIPYLAQ
+906 IGHVTAPQIPYLAQ

-934 GDQTHGTNIEAPLE
+934 GDQTHGTNVEAPLE
-948 TIQQAVASVMQDNL
+948 TIEQAVANVMGNMLSGQMAGFEAVVSVLQQI
-962 DGELAA
+962 
-968 LENIYTALQD
+968 LEAI
-978 ILQAVYGIDLSNN
+978 YGIEIGDETM
-991 AVGRA
+991 AKIIRKVQRKQA
-996 MERYQ
+996 I
-1001 MRQAV
+1001 MR
-1006 ITGRG
+1006 GGY

>member
-1 MPVSG
+1 MNLSVSG
-6 SVRVNTRLDN
+6 SVRINTRLDN

-24 TLKAVVTEA
+24 ALKTVVTEV

-40 FHGREIQALEQQIEA
+40 FHGREIQALEQQMEA
-55 TREAMTPIVQ
+55 TREAISPIVQ
-65 QLTEIENRAAAAG
+65 ELTEIENRASAAG
-78 KNVARDFQKAQ
+78 KNSARDFQKAQ

-114 APYDAQIVTYKPTQT
+114 APFDAQLVTYKPTQT

-135 AVERQYE
+135 AVEQQYA

-210 MRNLGVTGNN
+210 LRNLGVTGNN
-220 TGGMIASAIGG
+220 TGGMIAAAIGG
-231 VASRAFSNLQKGA
+231 AASRAFSTLQKGA
-244 KSVLK
+244 RSVLK
-249 TLGTL
+249 TFGTL

-269 SKGLQTFLNRL
+269 GKGLQTFLNRL

-335 LTPALTALANAAA
+335 LTPALTALASAAA
-348 TVFSYIAQLVSFLT
+348 TVFGYIAQLVSFLT

-387 QQIKDANKSLA
+387 QQVKDASKSLA

-403 ERLGEPHQDAGSGGG
+403 ERLSEPQQDTGSGGG
-418 GGAATNQIVPN
+418 GGAGASQIVPN

-441 VLAAIKA
+441 ILDAIKA
-448 GDWYQVGALV
+448 GDWYQVGELV

-463 ESMAAIDWGPIDATA
+463 EGMAAIDWGPIDATA
-478 IRWSTNL
+478 IRWATNL

-521 GFDWVTLGAGVGTGL
+521 GFDWVTLGAGIGTGL
-536 NNLFATVDWGALG
+536 NGLFATIDWAALG
-549 RVLSDKLMA
+549 RVLSDKFMA

-576 MDIATMFGAALANI
+576 LDVAAMLSAALANI
-590 NWVQAAGDLGALAI
+590 DWVQAAGDLGTLAI
-604 GVLTA
+604 GILTA
-609 INTALAQA
+609 INTALSQA
-617 DWGLVGQTIMNM
+617 DWSSVGQTIMGM
-629 LAAIDW
+629 FAAIDW

-649 WPLVLTAVLLPA
+649 WPLVLTAVLIPA
-661 IGSWITGTL
+661 LSAWITGTL
-670 LPAIGAWVAG
+670 LPAIGAWITEVA
-680 TVIPAISQWL
+680 IPAILGWL
-690 AGIAA
+690 G
-695 SIVASIGL
+695 SIVASIVSTIGL
-703 WPAILIVALV
+703 WPALLIAAIV
-713 ALFAALTAVIVAN
+713 ALFAALVAVIV
-726 WDEISNWFS
+726 SNWEDICDWFS
-735 DAWDEFV
+735 GKWDDFV
-742 TGWNDFWNGVAVSAQ
+742 AGWNDFWDSVAFCAQ
-757 EWWGNIVEKWT
+757 EWWKSVTTEWT
-768 NFCNGIVNGFNNLK
+768 NFWNGIVDKFNALK
-782 ATLSQA
+782 SGLSQA
-788 WNSFWNSIVTS
+788 WD
-799 AQEWWRSIT
+799 A
-808 AAWTNL
+808 
-814 CNGVVDTF
+814 
-822 NGLKNSLGQA
+822 
-832 WNTFWT
+832 FWT
-838 GLRDR
+838 GLSDR

-852 NTVRGAVNS
+852 NTVKGAVNS
-861 LLGFVNGM
+861 LIGFINGM
-869 LSGIVS
+869 ISAVVG
-875 GLNGAIDT
+875 GLNSAIDA
-883 LNRLSIDIPD
+883 LNSLSVDIPD

-901 HLGFS
+901 RLGFS
-906 IAHITAPQIPYLAQ
+906 IGHVTAPQIPYLAQ
-920 GAVIPPNRE
+920 GAVIPANRE

-934 GDQTHGTNIEAPLE
+934 GDQSHGTNVEAPLD
-948 TIQQAVASVMQDNL
+948 TIKQAVAEVMEDLQAGQMAGFEAVVSVL
-962 DGELAA
+962 RE
-968 LENIYTALQD
+968 
-978 ILQAVYGIDLSNN
+978 ILSAVYGIELTDED
-991 AVGRA
+991 VGRA
-996 MERYQ
+996 VQRWQ
-1001 MRQAV
+1001 HKQLIA
-1006 ITGRG
+1006 TGGV

>member
-1 MPVSG
+1 MSVSG
-6 SVRVNTRLDN
+6 SVRINTRLDN

-24 TLKAVVTEA
+24 ALKTVVTEV

-40 FHGREIQALEQQIEA
+40 FHGREIQALEQQMEA
-55 TREAMTPIVQ
+55 TREAMSPIVQ
-65 QLTEIENRAAAAG
+65 ELTEIENRASAAG
-78 KNVARDFQKAQ
+78 KNSARDFQKAQ

-114 APYDAQIVTYKPTQT
+114 APFDAQLVTYKPTQT

-135 AVERQYE
+135 AVEQQYA

-210 MRNLGVTGNN
+210 LRNLGVTGNN
-220 TGGMIASAIGG
+220 TGGMIAAAIGG
-231 VASRAFSNLQKGA
+231 AASRAFSTLQKGA
-244 KSVLK
+244 RSVLK
-249 TLGTL
+249 TFGTL

-269 SKGLQTFLNRL
+269 GKGLQTFLNRL

-335 LTPALTALANAAA
+335 LTPALTALASAAA
-348 TVFSYIAQLVSFLT
+348 TVFGYIAQLVSFLT

-387 QQIKDANKSLA
+387 QQVKDASKSLA

-403 ERLGEPHQDAGSGGG
+403 ERLSEPQQDTGSGGG
-418 GGAATNQIVPN
+418 GGAGASQIVPN

-441 VLAAIKA
+441 ILDAIKA
-448 GDWYQVGALV
+448 GDWYQVGELV

-463 ESMAAIDWGPIDATA
+463 EGMAAIDWGPIDATA
-478 IRWSTNL
+478 IRWATNL

-521 GFDWVTLGAGVGTGL
+521 GFDWVTLGAGIGTGL
-536 NNLFATVDWGALG
+536 NGLFATIDWAALG
-549 RVLSDKLMA
+549 RVLSDKFMA

-576 MDIATMFGAALANI
+576 LDVAAMLSAALANI
-590 NWVQAAGDLGALAI
+590 DWVQAAGDLGTLAI
-604 GVLTA
+604 GILTA
-609 INTALAQA
+609 INTALSQA
-617 DWGLVGQTIMNM
+617 DWSSVGQTIMGM
-629 LAAIDW
+629 FAAIDW

-649 WPLVLTAVLLPA
+649 WPLVLTAVLIPA
-661 IGSWITGTL
+661 LSAWITGTL
-670 LPAIGAWVAG
+670 LPAIGAWITEVA
-680 TVIPAISQWL
+680 IPAILGWL
-690 AGIAA
+690 G
-695 SIVASIGL
+695 SIVASIVSTFGL
-703 WPAILIVALV
+703 WPALLIAAIV
-713 ALFAALTAVIVAN
+713 ALFAALVAVIV
-726 WDEISNWFS
+726 SNWEDICDWFS
-735 DAWDEFV
+735 GKWDDFV
-742 TGWNDFWNGVAVSAQ
+742 AGWNDFWDSVAFCAQ
-757 EWWGNIVEKWT
+757 EWWKSVTTEWT
-768 NFCNGIVNGFNNLK
+768 NFWNGIVDKFNALK
-782 ATLSQA
+782 SGLSQA
-788 WNSFWNSIVTS
+788 WD
-799 AQEWWRSIT
+799 A
-808 AAWTNL
+808 
-814 CNGVVDTF
+814 
-822 NGLKNSLGQA
+822 
-832 WNTFWT
+832 FWT
-838 GLRDR
+838 GLSDR

-852 NTVRGAVNS
+852 NTVKGAVNS
-861 LLGFVNGM
+861 LIGFINGM
-869 LSGIVS
+869 ISAVVG
-875 GLNGAIDT
+875 GLNSAIDA
-883 LNRLSIDIPD
+883 LNSLSVDIPD

-901 HLGFS
+901 RLGFS
-906 IAHITAPQIPYLAQ
+906 IGHVTAPQIPYLAQ
-920 GAVIPPNRE
+920 GAVIPANRE

-934 GDQTHGTNIEAPLE
+934 GDQSHGTNVEAPLD
-948 TIQQAVASVMQDNL
+948 TIKQAVAEVMEDLQAGQMAGFEAVVSVL
-962 DGELAA
+962 RE
-968 LENIYTALQD
+968 
-978 ILQAVYGIDLSNN
+978 ILSAVYGIELTDED
-991 AVGRA
+991 VGRA
-996 MERYQ
+996 VQRWQ
-1001 MRQAV
+1001 RKQLTA
-1006 ITGRG
+1006 TGGV